1 MIPYYYASSEGWGL
15 YSEYLGKE
23 LGLYEDVYDLLGFYS
38 FALLRAARLVV
49 DTGIHHYGWTRDEAI
64 DYLRQ
69 NSMMSEAAVESNIDR
84 YIVWPGQ
91 AVTYL
96 IGQNN
101 ILKLRQKERERL
113 GDKFNLR
120 QFHKHLLSCFGPL
133 EMTHDC
139 IIMREKTERR

>member
-1 MIPYYYASSEGWGL
+1 MVPFYYGSSEGWGL

-49 DTGIHHYGWTRDEAI
+49 DTGLHHFGWTRDQAI
-64 DYLRQ
+64 GYLR
-69 NSMMSEAAVESNIDR
+69 NNTMFSDAAVESNIDR

-96 IGQNN
+96 VGQRE
-101 ILKLRQKERERL
+101 ILDLRRKEKERL
-113 GDKFNLR
+113 GDKFSLQ
-120 QFHKHLLSCFGPL
+120 QFHKRLLSCFGPL
-133 EMTHDC
+133 EKTHDC
-139 IIMREKTERR
+139 IMMREKTGTA